1 MNRTL
6 LAATLALALTG
17 TFAIAQDTNSA
28 PAPDSQT
35 QAQSPT
41 QAQPR
46 GHHRAPNPHRQA
58 MRLSRQLSLTSDQTS
73 KVESAF
79 TSRDQ
84 QISAIQSDTTIS
96 PLVAQEKVRE
106 VRKQTH
112 QQLSTILTPDQLQ
125 QMRQMHHRRPAPSA
139 APAASGTEAPAPP
152 PSTN

>member
-17 TFAIAQDTNSA
+17 TFALAQDATPA
-28 PAPDSQT
+28 PTPDSQT
-35 QAQSPT
+35 QAQP
-41 QAQPR
+41 QA
-46 GHHRAPNPHRQA
+46 HHRAPNPHRQA
-58 MRLSRQLSLTSDQTS
+58 MRLSRQLNLTSDQAS

-79 TSRDQ
+79 SSRDQ
-84 QISAIQSDTTIS
+84 QIAQIQSDNTIS
-96 PLVAQEKVRE
+96 PLVAQAKIRE

-125 QMRQMHHRRPAPSA
+125 QMRQMHRRKPAPA
-139 APAASGTEAPAPP
+139 AEPPASGTEAPATP

>member
-17 TFAIAQDTNSA
+17 TFAIAQDAT
-28 PAPDSQT
+28 PAPDSQ
-35 QAQSPT
+35 A
-41 QAQPR
+41 QAQPQPQAHR
-46 GHHRAPNPHRQA
+46 RAPNPHRQA
-58 MRLSRQLSLTSDQTS
+58 MRLSRQLNLTSDQTS

-84 QISAIQSDTTIS
+84 QIAQIQSDTTIS
-96 PLVAQEKVRE
+96 PLVAQEKIRE
-106 VRKQTH
+106 VRKQTQ

-125 QMRQMHHRRPAPSA
+125 QMRQMHRRKPAPSDE
-139 APAASGTEAPAPP
+139 PPASGAEAPTTP